1 MSNVFVQVYDLE
13 KRQQAAAER
22 EARKAAKQALK
33 ERQEREHQAKLKMEE
48 DAYEMQLQVLHQ
60 SVHDAVN
67 CASVSGVCCKVQ
79 HCWGLLVT
87 AVVSSSEAG
96 QRFCSCSQ

>member
-1 MSNVFVQVYDLE
+1 MGATWLQVYDLE

-48 DAYEMQLQVLHQ
+48 DAYEMQLQV
-60 SVHDAVN
+60 VHF
-67 CASVSGVCCKVQ
+67 C
-79 HCWGLLVT
+79 LLVQCCQT
-87 AVVSSSEAG
+87 QIVCPTRTG
-96 QRFCSCSQ
+96 

>member
-1 MSNVFVQVYDLE
+1 MASISCLAVQVYDLE

-48 DAYEMQLQVLHQ
+48 DAYEMQLQVLHH
-60 SVHDAVN
+60 SVPSTSAGAVGMHGLHL
-67 CASVSGVCCKVQ
+67 CCTDVCVVCQRRQ
-79 HCWGLLVT
+79 HCDILLLH
-87 AVVSSSEAG
+87 G
-96 QRFCSCSQ
+96 CS